1 MDAGVQQVPSCTPVR
16 ATCTV
21 MPQCFC
27 RLAPPSSSDYSAL
40 FNQLGEMAPPPPS
53 AAGGYTYTFMPNNPH
68 LLQAAPEG
76 ASHMAA
82 GERDFFAMGQQAL
95 RSGRCDV

>member
-1 MDAGVQQVPSCTPVR
+1 
-16 ATCTV
+16 

-53 AAGGYTYTFMPNNPH
+53 AAGGYTYSFMPNNPH
-68 LLQAAPEG
+68 LLSAAPEG
-76 ASHMAA
+76 ASRMVA
-82 GERDFFAMGQQAL
+82 GELDFFAMGQQAL
-95 RSGRCDV
+95 RGGRCDA